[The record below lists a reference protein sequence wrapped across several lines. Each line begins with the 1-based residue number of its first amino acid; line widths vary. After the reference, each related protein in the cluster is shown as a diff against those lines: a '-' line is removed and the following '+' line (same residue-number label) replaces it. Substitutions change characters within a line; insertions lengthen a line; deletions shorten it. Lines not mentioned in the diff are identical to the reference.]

1 MSSLSSVLQPKG
13 KAPFISGEVVRRTRK
28 YHVIQHGGR
37 QIKVK
42 SDTSIGVGSHVVL
55 ARDEE
60 KGNHYIIGQ
69 EKMKNRRRI
78 EITVNG

>member
-1 MSSLSSVLQPKG
+1 MPSLTNILQPVQK
-13 KAPFISGEVVRRTRK
+13 PSFISGEVVKRTKK

-42 SDTSIGVGSHVVL
+42 TDTPVSVGRHVVL

-60 KGNHYIIGQ
+60 KGKHYIIGQ
-69 EKMKNRRRI
+69 EKMKNRRRV
-78 EITVNG
+78 EVTVNG